1 MSKEDDRL
9 EEKLNA
15 LEEAQPENVMGGSS
29 NSSGLKPLVSLA
41 ASIRDL
47 PHPELDRQTV
57 QSEKRRLV
65 SAAREKNRASQ
76 NTQATKSSG
85 FTGLWLFVPAVAG
98 VALIMLMVFVLSAGV
113 GFYFSGPSG
122 AQAATLTNATGVLEV
137 SATGFAG
144 DWRLVSDGDEVGS
157 GQRLRTGDESWVT
170 LEFFDGTK
178 TTLAPNTDIVL
189 DKIDGNWGNE
199 LQVELIQNQ
208 GETNHNVIPLQGDQA
223 SYQVFTPSGEASVKG
238 TTFNVM
244 VEDTGVSLFTVETG
258 EVLVSNDGYE
268 TNLAAGQS
276 VVTELGVA
284 MDAPSYQFSLQGQL
298 GPKSGNT
305 RSVAGVQFT
314 VRGWTSFV
322 GNPQDGDFVEVE
334 GQINK
339 KGEWVAD
346 RVTKL
351 DDPVPSVGTFTGI
364 VTSAGLDGLSID
376 GHPFTVFDTLPK
388 VAVGDLVRV
397 TFTID
402 GEVWTITTL
411 EILDGAGLPDQ
422 DGDPDGDGAL
432 YFSSEKFEITDC
444 EPVMGSTRE
453 FTTSLVYSPKGTNL
467 SSLDVLLTMSD
478 NRDELVEGFIESIT
492 ISRGGTVL
500 DLAQPL
506 TLAEGGETVELV
518 VTVTLG
524 TGFDRLPP
532 ESKLEIK
539 VVATEVVSGSTVS
552 EPLSATFKVEWDC
565 DEEVLYFSLEKFEI
579 TDCEPVVGSTRE
591 FTTSLVYSPKGTNLS
606 SLDVLLTTSDNRNEL
621 GEGLIESITISRGG
635 TVLDLSQPLTL
646 APGGETV
653 ELVVTVTLGT
663 GFDSLPLGNKLEIKI
678 VATEVVSDTQTGEP
692 LRATFK
698 VQWDCDGEE
707 APTEKGGHY
716 CTTREDQ
723 HPKAL
728 KLVEKYV
735 GKLDLGADPYGL
747 IMDWFCIYRYGFGEI
762 DLMLGLSDKYEIPV
776 VEVFD
781 LRQSGLGW
789 GQIKRE
795 LAIPTQVGELT
806 IEETKKE
813 PPGKQKSE
821 DAKDKE
827 KPNKKNKN
835 DD

>member
-1 MSKEDDRL
+1 
-9 EEKLNA
+9 
-15 LEEAQPENVMGGSS
+15 
-29 NSSGLKPLVSLA
+29 
-41 ASIRDL
+41 
-47 PHPELDRQTV
+47 
-57 QSEKRRLV
+57 
-65 SAAREKNRASQ
+65 
-76 NTQATKSSG
+76 
-85 FTGLWLFVPAVAG
+85 
-98 VALIMLMVFVLSAGV
+98 
-113 GFYFSGPSG
+113 
-122 AQAATLTNATGVLEV
+122 
-137 SATGFAG
+137 
-144 DWRLVSDGDEVGS
+144 
-157 GQRLRTGDESWVT
+157 
-170 LEFFDGTK
+170 
-178 TTLAPNTDIVL
+178 
-189 DKIDGNWGNE
+189 
-199 LQVELIQNQ
+199 
-208 GETNHNVIPLQGDQA
+208 
-223 SYQVFTPSGEASVKG
+223 
-238 TTFNVM
+238 
-244 VEDTGVSLFTVETG
+244 
-258 EVLVSNDGYE
+258 
-268 TNLAAGQS
+268 
-276 VVTELGVA
+276 

-402 GEVWTITTL
+402 GEVWTVTTL

-478 NRDELVEGFIESIT
+478 NRDELVEGF
-492 ISRGGTVL
+492 
-500 DLAQPL
+500 
-506 TLAEGGETVELV
+506 
-518 VTVTLG
+518 
-524 TGFDRLPP
+524 
-532 ESKLEIK
+532 
-539 VVATEVVSGSTVS
+539 
-552 EPLSATFKVEWDC
+552 
-565 DEEVLYFSLEKFEI
+565 
-579 TDCEPVVGSTRE
+579 
-591 FTTSLVYSPKGTNLS
+591 
-606 SLDVLLTTSDNRNEL
+606 
-621 GEGLIESITISRGG
+621 IESITISRGG